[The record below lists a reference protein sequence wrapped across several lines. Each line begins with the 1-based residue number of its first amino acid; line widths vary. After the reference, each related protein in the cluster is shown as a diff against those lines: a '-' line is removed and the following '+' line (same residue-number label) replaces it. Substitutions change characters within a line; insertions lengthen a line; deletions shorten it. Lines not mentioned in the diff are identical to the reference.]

1 MRTFIS
7 LVLFLSLCAF
17 AGVKPEFQAFAANFL
32 DLKDAGD
39 DGYHTFTLRV
49 DIAPWAFVYTG
60 KVLAPNGDPDV
71 LMDALADD
79 DLYEVIAYVP
89 APVQGSD
96 GKEYQSGVFD
106 VMLYYSD
113 GDEELQATIRDAK
126 VQLLA
131 PIASDSWAQNAFKD
145 AQTSKT
151 MGVWKD
157 ASYSSAITE
166 ASADPMDKT
175 KVYASKRAAKK
186 AALAAPAATTSA
198 PAATAPA
205 PAASTANTSKRS
217 SAASRRT
224 AAAAPAATTAST
236 ASSSCDDPGM
246 TPKERRR
253 CRLAA
258 QNGSTA
264 STSAPSAA
272 TTSTTNS
279 SVTAPASSCDDPGM
293 TPKERKRCRLAQ

>member
-1 MRTFIS
+1 MRIFIS

-39 DGYHTFTLRV
+39 DGYHSFTLRV

-71 LMDALADD
+71 LMDALAGDE
-79 DLYEVIAYVP
+79 LYEVIAYVP
-89 APVQGSD
+89 APVEGSD
-96 GKEYQSGVFD
+96 GKEYQAGVFD

-145 AQTSKT
+145 AQTSKG

-157 ASYSSAITE
+157 ASYSSAITD

-186 AALAAPAATTSA
+186 AALSAPAATT
-198 PAATAPA
+198 PA
-205 PAASTANTSKRS
+205 PAASTAKTDRRS
-217 SAASRRT
+217 STSWRT
-224 AAAAPAATTAST
+224 AASAPASTAAPKASAPAAATTAST
-236 ASSSCDDPGM
+236 ASSCDDPGM

-253 CRLAA
+253 CRLA
-258 QNGSTA
+258 QSSSTA
-264 STSAPSAA
+264 STT

-279 SVTAPASSCDDPGM
+279 SVTAPAASSCDDPGM
-293 TPKERKRCRLAQ
+293 TVKERRRCRLAQ

>member
-1 MRTFIS
+1 MRIFIS

-39 DGYHTFTLRV
+39 DGYHSFTLRV
-49 DIAPWAFVYTG
+49 DVAPWAFVYTG

-71 LMDALADD
+71 LMDALAGDE
-79 DLYEVIAYVP
+79 LYEVIAYVP
-89 APVQGSD
+89 APVEGSD
-96 GKEYQSGVFD
+96 GKEYQAGVFD

-131 PIASDSWAQNAFKD
+131 PIASDSWAQNAFND
-145 AQTSKT
+145 AQTSKG

-186 AALAAPAATTSA
+186 AALSAAPAATT
-198 PAATAPA
+198 PA
-205 PAASTANTSKRS
+205 PAASTTKTDRRS
-217 SAASRRT
+217 STSWRT
-224 AAAAPAATTAST
+224 AASAPASTAAPKASAPAAATTAST
-236 ASSSCDDPGM
+236 ASSCDDPGM

-253 CRLAA
+253 CRLA
-258 QNGSTA
+258 QSSSTA
-264 STSAPSAA
+264 STT

-279 SVTAPASSCDDPGM
+279 SVTAPAASSCDDPAM
-293 TPKERKRCRLAQ
+293 TVKERRRCRLAQ

>member
-1 MRTFIS
+1 MRIFIS

-39 DGYHTFTLRV
+39 DGYHSFTLRV
-49 DIAPWAFVYTG
+49 DVAPWAFVYTG

-71 LMDALADD
+71 LMDALAGDE
-79 DLYEVIAYVP
+79 LYEIIAYVP

-96 GKEYQSGVFD
+96 GKEYQAGVFD

-145 AQTSKT
+145 AQTSKG

-186 AALAAPAATTSA
+186 AALSAAATAAPKASA
-198 PAATAPA
+198 PA
-205 PAASTANTSKRS
+205 
-217 SAASRRT
+217 
-224 AAAAPAATTAST
+224 AATTAST
-236 ASSSCDDPGM
+236 ASSCDDPGM

-258 QNGSTA
+258 QQGSTA
-264 STSAPSAA
+264 STA
-272 TTSTTNS
+272 TTSTTSTASTANS
-279 SVTAPASSCDDPGM
+279 TVTAPASSSCDAPGM
-293 TPKERKRCRLAQ
+293 TVKERRRCRLAQ

>member
-1 MRTFIS
+1 MRIFIS

-39 DGYHTFTLRV
+39 DGYHSFTLRV

-79 DLYEVIAYVP
+79 ELYEVIAYVP

-96 GKEYQSGVFD
+96 GKEYQAGVFD

-145 AQTSKT
+145 AQTSKG

-166 ASADPMDKT
+166 TSADPMDKT

-186 AALAAPAATTSA
+186 AALSAPAASTAKTDRRSSASWRTAASA
-198 PAATAPA
+198 PAATAA
-205 PAASTANTSKRS
+205 PKAS
-217 SAASRRT
+217 
-224 AAAAPAATTAST
+224 APAATTVST
-236 ASSSCDDPGM
+236 ASSCDDPGM

-253 CRLAA
+253 CRLA
-258 QNGSTA
+258 QSSSTA
-264 STSAPSAA
+264 ST

-279 SVTAPASSCDDPGM
+279 SVTAPAASSCDDPGM
-293 TPKERKRCRLAQ
+293 TVKERRRCRLAQ

>member
-205 PAASTANTSKRS
+205 ASTANTSKRS
-217 SAASRRT
+217 SAASRRA

-236 ASSSCDDPGM
+236 AASSSCDDPGM

-264 STSAPSAA
+264 SKATPSAA

-293 TPKERKRCRLAQ
+293 TVKERRRCRLAQ

>member
-1 MRTFIS
+1 MRIFIS

-39 DGYHTFTLRV
+39 DGYHSFTLRV
-49 DIAPWAFVYTG
+49 DVAPWAFVYTG

-71 LMDALADD
+71 LMDALAGDE
-79 DLYEVIAYVP
+79 LYEVIAYVP

-96 GKEYQSGVFD
+96 GKEYQAGVFD

-145 AQTSKT
+145 AQTSKG

-157 ASYSSAITE
+157 ASYSSAITD

-186 AALAAPAATTSA
+186 AALSA
-198 PAATAPA
+198 PAVTTPA
-205 PAASTANTSKRS
+205 PAASTAKTDRRS
-217 SAASRRT
+217 SART
-224 AAAAPAATTAST
+224 ASASAPAATTAST
-236 ASSSCDDPGM
+236 ASSCDDPGM
-246 TPKERRR
+246 TPKESRR

-264 STSAPSAA
+264 STATTS

-279 SVTAPASSCDDPGM
+279 SVTAPAASSCDDPAM
-293 TPKERKRCRLAQ
+293 TVKERRRCRLAQ